1 VFLDNEKDMRI
12 HCLLL
17 SQVSAAEGDS
27 PIFAANSGFFDRQV
41 LAAAKIGT
49 VPHARLE
56 KKSPLPVLRERHFR
70 TSVPSPRRGYALMMV
85 LVFLVLFLAVLGV
98 CYRHIA
104 AMLRIESVNQIR
116 IVHDQGCVEVLARA
130 MALLESGLPPSN
142 PFVCG
147 ATQTTSIG
155 PKTMKIA
162 FSLREDGLWQV
173 RVSPAQSDE
182 RLPPMPDTF
191 AVPP

>member
-1 VFLDNEKDMRI
+1 MTIN
-12 HCLLL
+12 CLLA
-17 SQVSAAEGDS
+17 QVG
-27 PIFAANSGFFDRQV
+27 
-41 LAAAKIGT
+41 
-49 VPHARLE
+49 
-56 KKSPLPVLRERHFR
+56 KKSPLLVLREKHIRELSR
-70 TSVPSPRRGYALMMV
+70 SPRRGYALMMV
-85 LVFLVLFLAVLGV
+85 LVFLVLFLAILGV

-104 AMLRIESVNQIR
+104 AMLRVESVNQTRTVYDEDCIAA
-116 IVHDQGCVEVLARA
+116 LARA

-155 PKTMKIA
+155 TKTMKVA
-162 FSLREDGLWQV
+162 FSLQEDGLWQV

-182 RLPPMPDTF
+182 KLPPMPETF